1 MYSYISYFVLIGWYT
16 FDVTDAVKRWINIR
30 KPSKKSK
37 TLSNQLMLEKGKMAV
52 VKKGINNT
60 KLNSVQRDLSL
71 IPDGVFE
78 KASLFVYSED
88 AKNKVNREKRNAKR
102 KNHRYNRGRNNHRR
116 KGHHNCRRHKQYV
129 DFMEVRHETCD
140 KSKDDR
146 YYFCPGGCTF
156 PFYVIRIF
164 FRLGGMTGL

>member
-1 MYSYISYFVLIGWYT
+1 MLIGWYT

-37 TLSNQLMLEKGKMAV
+37 TLSNQLVLEKGKMAV
-52 VKKGINNT
+52 VKKGINST

-129 DFMEVRHETCD
+129 DFMEVNSRHVIIL
-140 KSKDDR
+140 KMIMHLQ
-146 YYFCPGGCTF
+146 YCPVGCKF
-156 PFYVIRIF
+156 PFTQYQYFSGWVA
-164 FRLGGMTGL
+164 